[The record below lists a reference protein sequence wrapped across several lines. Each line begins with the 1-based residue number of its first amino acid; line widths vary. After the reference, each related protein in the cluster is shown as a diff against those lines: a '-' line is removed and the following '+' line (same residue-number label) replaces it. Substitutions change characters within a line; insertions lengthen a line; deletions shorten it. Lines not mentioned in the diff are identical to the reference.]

1 MRSNDMRILFMGTP
15 QFAQMSLKALVEDK
29 REVVCVIT
37 QPDKPKGRGYEM
49 AMPEVKV
56 YALEKNIPVYQP
68 DTLKDGAILPILEEY
83 RPDVIIVVAYGKI
96 LPEYILKFPKY
107 GCINIH
113 GSLLPKYRG
122 AAPIQRA
129 VIDGE
134 EVSGVTSMYMEKGL
148 DTGDML
154 IKRELPIGRETTAGE
169 YHDELAVLG
178 GEVLLDT
185 LDALAAGTLS
195 PEKQDEALST
205 YASQLSK
212 AEGEIDWNNTN
223 EQIYNK
229 IRGLNPWPK
238 AFSFMGGK
246 RLVIDFVYKTPQ
258 CGKAGEIL
266 CADENGLVVACGEG
280 SVLIKE
286 IKPEGKKKMSVG
298 DFLRGHKI
306 EKGTLLGG

>member
-1 MRSNDMRILFMGTP
+1 MRILFMGTP
-15 QFAQMSLKALVEDK
+15 EFAQMSLKALCDDN
-29 REVVCVIT
+29 RDVVCVIT

-56 YALEKNIPVYQP
+56 FALEQNIPVYQP
-68 DTLKDGAILPILEEY
+68 QTLKDGAILPILEEY

-96 LPEYILKFPKY
+96 LPEYILNFPRY

-134 EVSGVTSMYMEKGL
+134 KVSGVTSMYMEKGL

-154 IKRELPIGRETTAGE
+154 IKRELPIGEETTAGE
-169 YHDELAVLG
+169 YHDDLALLG
-178 GEVLLDT
+178 GKVLLET
-185 LDALAAGTLS
+185 LDCLEKGTLS
-195 PEKQDEALST
+195 PEKQDNSLST

-212 AEGEIDWNNTN
+212 AEGEINWNNTS

-229 IRGLNPWPK
+229 VRGLNPWPK
-238 AFSFMGGK
+238 AFSFIGGK
-246 RLVIDFVYKTPQ
+246 RFVVDFVYKAEGSGK
-258 CGKAGEIL
+258 CGEVL
-266 CADENGLVVACGEG
+266 SADENGIKVACGDG
-280 SVLIKE
+280 AVIIKD
-286 IKPEGKKKMSVG
+286 IKLEGKKMMSAA

-306 EKGTLLGG
+306 EKGTVLG

>member
-1 MRSNDMRILFMGTP
+1 MRILFMGTP
-15 QFAQMSLKALVEDK
+15 EFAQISLKALVEDN
-29 REVVCVIT
+29 RDVVCVIT

-68 DTLKDGAILPILEEY
+68 ETLKDEAILPLLEEY

-96 LPEYILKFPKY
+96 LPEYVLKFPKY

-134 EVSGVTSMYMEKGL
+134 KVSGITGMYMEKGL

-154 IKRELPIGRETTAGE
+154 IKRELPIGEETTAGE
-169 YHDELAVLG
+169 YHDALAVLG
-178 GEVLLDT
+178 GEVLLEI
-185 LDALAAGTLS
+185 LDALSEGTLS
-195 PEKQDEALST
+195 PEKQDDSLST
-205 YASQLSK
+205 YASQLTK
-212 AEGEIDWNNTN
+212 AEGEIDWHNTN

-229 IRGLNPWPK
+229 VRGLNPWPK
-238 AFSFMGGK
+238 AFSFIGGK
-246 RLVIDFVYKTPQ
+246 RFVVDFVYK
-258 CGKAGEIL
+258 CGQSGNAGEVL
-266 CADENGLVVACGEG
+266 SADENGILVACGKG

-286 IKPEGKKKMSVG
+286 IKVEGKKKMSVG
-298 DFLRGHKI
+298 DYLRGHKI
-306 EKGTLLGG
+306 EKGTVIGG

>member
-1 MRSNDMRILFMGTP
+1 MRILFMGTP
-15 QFAQMSLKALVEDK
+15 EFAEVSLKALVEDN
-29 REVVCVIT
+29 RDVVCVIT

-56 YALEKNIPVYQP
+56 YAMEKNIPVYQP
-68 DTLKDGAILPILEEY
+68 DTLKDEAILPLLQEY
-83 RPDVIIVVAYGKI
+83 QPDVIIVVAYGKI
-96 LPEYILKFPKY
+96 LPEYVLNFPKY

-134 EVSGVTSMYMEKGL
+134 KVSGVTSMYMEKGL

-154 IKRELPIGRETTAGE
+154 IKRELPIGIETTAGE
-169 YHDELAVLG
+169 YHDALALLG
-178 GEVLLDT
+178 GEVLLET
-185 LDALAAGTLS
+185 LDALSEGSLTPQS
-195 PEKQDEALST
+195 QDDSLST

-212 AEGEIDWNNTN
+212 AEGEINWNNTSD
-223 EQIYNK
+223 EIYNK
-229 IRGLNPWPK
+229 VRGLNPWPK
-238 AFSFMGGK
+238 AFSFIGGK
-246 RLVIDFVYKTPQ
+246 RFVVDFVYKSEQ
-258 CGKAGEIL
+258 SGKAGEVLSADKDGIL
-266 CADENGLVVACGEG
+266 VACGEG

-286 IKPEGKKKMSVG
+286 IKVEGKKKMSAE
-298 DFLRGHKI
+298 DYLRGHKI

>member
-1 MRSNDMRILFMGTP
+1 MRILFMGTP
-15 QFAQMSLKALVEDK
+15 EFAQMSLKALVEDN
-29 REVVCVIT
+29 RDVVCVIT

-56 YALEKNIPVYQP
+56 YALEHDIPVYQP
-68 DTLKDGAILPILEEY
+68 ETLKNGAILPLLEEY

-96 LPEYILKFPKY
+96 LPEYILNFPKY

-134 EVSGVTSMYMEKGL
+134 KVSGVTSMYMEKGL

-154 IKRELPIGRETTAGE
+154 IKKELPIERETTAGQ
-169 YHDELAVLG
+169 YHDALAVLG
-178 GEVLLDT
+178 GEVLLKT
-185 LDALAAGTLS
+185 LDALAEGTLS
-195 PEKQDEALST
+195 PVKQDDALSS

-212 AEGEIDWNNTN
+212 AEGEIDWNNTS

-229 IRGLNPWPK
+229 VRGLNPWPK
-238 AFSFMGGK
+238 AFSFIGGK
-246 RLVIDFVYKTPQ
+246 RFVVDFVYKSEQ
-258 CGKAGEIL
+258 VGKAGEVIS
-266 CADENGLVVACGEG
+266 ADENGLVVGCGEG

-286 IKPEGKKKMSVG
+286 IKVEGKKKMPVG

>member
-1 MRSNDMRILFMGTP
+1 MRILFMGTP

-49 AMPEVKV
+49 SMPEVKV

>member
-1 MRSNDMRILFMGTP
+1 MRILFMGTP
-15 QFAQMSLKALVEDK
+15 EFAEISLKALVEDN
-29 REVVCVIT
+29 RDVVCVIT

-68 DTLKDGAILPILEEY
+68 ETLKDEAILPLLEEY
-83 RPDVIIVVAYGKI
+83 KPDVIIVVAYGKI
-96 LPEYILKFPKY
+96 LPEYILNFPKY

-134 EVSGVTSMYMEKGL
+134 KVSGVTSMYMEKGL

-154 IKRELPIGRETTAGE
+154 IKKELPIGKETTAGE
-169 YHDELAVLG
+169 YHDALAVLG
-178 GEVLLDT
+178 GKVLLET
-185 LDALAAGTLS
+185 LDKLKEGTLT
-195 PEKQDEALST
+195 PEKQDDSLST

-212 AEGEIDWNNTN
+212 AEGEIDWNKTN
-223 EQIYNK
+223 EEIYNK
-229 IRGLNPWPK
+229 VRGLNPWPK
-238 AFSFMGGK
+238 AFSFINGK
-246 RLVIDFVYKTPQ
+246 RFVIDFVCECDEEGPSGEVLRADADGILVAT
-258 CGKAGEIL
+258 GK
-266 CADENGLVVACGEG
+266 G

-286 IKPEGKKKMSVG
+286 LKVEGKKKMSAE
-298 DFLRGHKI
+298 DYLRGHKI
-306 EKGTLLGG
+306 EKGTLLGGM

>member
-1 MRSNDMRILFMGTP
+1 MRILFMGTP
-15 QFAQMSLKALVEDK
+15 EFAEVSLKALVEDN
-29 REVVCVIT
+29 RDVVCVIT

-56 YALEKNIPVYQP
+56 YAMEKNIPVYQP
-68 DTLKDGAILPILEEY
+68 DTLKDETILPLLQEY
-83 RPDVIIVVAYGKI
+83 QPDVIIVVAYGKI
-96 LPEYILKFPKY
+96 LPEYVLNFPKY

-134 EVSGVTSMYMEKGL
+134 KVSGVTSMYMEKGL

-169 YHDELAVLG
+169 YHDALAILG
-178 GEVLLDT
+178 GEVLLET
-185 LDALAAGTLS
+185 LDALSEGKLS
-195 PEKQDEALST
+195 PQSQDDSLST

-212 AEGEIDWNNTN
+212 AEGEINWNNTSD
-223 EQIYNK
+223 EIYNK
-229 IRGLNPWPK
+229 VRGLNPWPK
-238 AFSFMGGK
+238 AFSFIGGK
-246 RLVIDFVYKTPQ
+246 RFVVDFVYKSEQ
-258 CGKAGEIL
+258 SGKAGEVLSADKDGIL
-266 CADENGLVVACGEG
+266 VACGEG

-286 IKPEGKKKMSVG
+286 IKVEGKKKMSAE
-298 DFLRGHKI
+298 DYLRGHKI